1 MKYRTLIL
9 PLLAAALAFPAT
21 ARTQEDTTAHGRR
34 PGMIGVV
41 FDVKDGDDAVR
52 IMEVRPGSPAAR
64 AGVREGDVVVRLN
77 GQAATGRTFDVLP
90 RRLQA
95 GDTVRLRVRRDAGG
109 EQDVVIVAAPR
120 PGQMRMAGPTRE
132 RMRVIINGDT
142 SEVPFGAMLHQLDSL
157 SEHLPL
163 EAMALRIDSLHARLL
178 DIDTT
183 VLRFHVDSLITILGD
198 SLPVMMRRMPNI
210 EIIGAPMGEGMMP
223 LREGVR
229 VHGGMP
235 FDGADAQPFLM
246 ELGRRSAAGAEL
258 AEMNE
263 GLSRYFGNVREG
275 ALVIDVGSDTPA
287 ARAGIEAGDVIVR
300 AGGQSVND
308 PEDVRRALMRS
319 ENGSTEIEVV
329 REGRRRTLNL
339 RWEGSG
345 VRTFRRELRPGGRR
359 ENVIIRRG
367 AGE

>member
-1 MKYRTLIL
+1 
-9 PLLAAALAFPAT
+9 
-21 ARTQEDTTAHGRR
+21 
-34 PGMIGVV
+34 
-41 FDVKDGDDAVR
+41 
-52 IMEVRPGSPAAR
+52 
-64 AGVREGDVVVRLN
+64 VREGDVVVRLN

-183 VLRFHVDSLITILGD
+183 ELRFHVDSLITILGD

-210 EIIGAPMGEGMMP
+210 EIMGQGLMP
-223 LREGVR
+223 LREGVS
-229 VHGGMP
+229 VHGDMRI
-235 FDGADAQPFLM
+235 DGPGARPFLM

-287 ARAGIEAGDVIVR
+287 ARAGLEAGDVIVR

-319 ENGSTEIEVV
+319 ENGTTEVEVV
-329 REGRRRTLNL
+329 RQGRRRTLNL
-339 RWEGSG
+339 QWEGSG

>member
-1 MKYRTLIL
+1 
-9 PLLAAALAFPAT
+9 
-21 ARTQEDTTAHGRR
+21 
-34 PGMIGVV
+34 
-41 FDVKDGDDAVR
+41 VR
-52 IMEVRPGSPAAR
+52 ILEVRPGSPAAR
-64 AGVREGDVVVRLN
+64 AGVRQGDVVVRLN
-77 GQAATGRTFDVLP
+77 GQAATGRNFDVMP

-210 EIIGAPMGEGMMP
+210 EIIGGEGMMP
-223 LREGVR
+223 LRGGVR
-229 VHGGMP
+229 VHEDTR
-235 FDGADAQPFLM
+235 FDGPGAQPFLM

-287 ARAGIEAGDVIVR
+287 ARAGLEAGDVIVR

-319 ENGSTEIEVV
+319 ENGTTEIEVV
-329 REGRRRTLNL
+329 RQGRRRTLNL
-339 RWEGSG
+339 QWEGSG
-345 VRTFRRELRPGGRR
+345 VRTFRRELRPSRR

-367 AGE
+367 NGE

>member
-1 MKYRTLIL
+1 
-9 PLLAAALAFPAT
+9 
-21 ARTQEDTTAHGRR
+21 
-34 PGMIGVV
+34 
-41 FDVKDGDDAVR
+41 
-52 IMEVRPGSPAAR
+52 
-64 AGVREGDVVVRLN
+64 
-77 GQAATGRTFDVLP
+77 
-90 RRLQA
+90 
-95 GDTVRLRVRRDAGG
+95 
-109 EQDVVIVAAPR
+109 
-120 PGQMRMAGPTRE
+120 
-132 RMRVIINGDT
+132 
-142 SEVPFGAMLHQLDSL
+142 MLHQLDSL

-163 EAMALRIDSLHARLL
+163 EAMALRIDSLHSRLL

-210 EIIGAPMGEGMMP
+210 EIIGAPGHDMMP
-223 LREGVR
+223 LREEVR

-235 FDGADAQPFLM
+235 FDGPGAQPFLM

-287 ARAGIEAGDVIVR
+287 ARAGLEAGDVIVR

-319 ENGSTEIEVV
+319 ENGTTEVEVV
-329 REGRRRTLNL
+329 RQGRRRTLNL
-339 RWEGSG
+339 QWEGSG
-345 VRTFRRELRPGGRR
+345 VRTFRRELRPSRQ

>member
-1 MKYRTLIL
+1 MKYRNLIL
-9 PLLAAALAFPAT
+9 PLLAAALALPAT
-21 ARTQEDTTAHGRR
+21 ARAQEDTTAQGRR

-52 IMEVRPGSPAAR
+52 ILEVRPGSPAAR
-64 AGVREGDVVVRLN
+64 AGVRQGDVVVRLN
-77 GQAATGRTFDVLP
+77 GQAATGRTFEVMP

-120 PGQMRMAGPTRE
+120 PGQVRMAGPTRE
-132 RMRVIINGDT
+132 RMRIIIDGDT

-163 EAMALRIDSLHARLL
+163 EAMALRIDSLHSRLL

-210 EIIGAPMGEGMMP
+210 EIIGGEGMMP
-223 LREGVR
+223 LREEVN
-229 VHGGMP
+229 VHSDTR
-235 FDGADAQPFLM
+235 FDGPDARPFLM

-287 ARAGIEAGDVIVR
+287 ARAGLEAGDVIVR

-308 PEDVRRALMRS
+308 PEDVRRALMRA
-319 ENGSTEIEVV
+319 ENGTTEVEVV
-329 REGRRRTLNL
+329 RQGRRRTLNL
-339 RWEGSG
+339 QWEGSG
-345 VRTFRRELRPGGRR
+345 VRTFRRELRPDGRR

>member
-1 MKYRTLIL
+1 MKYRNLIL
-9 PLLAAALAFPAT
+9 PLLAAALALPAT
-21 ARTQEDTTAHGRR
+21 VRAQEDTTAHGRR
-34 PGMIGVV
+34 PGMIGVI
-41 FDVKDGDDAVR
+41 FDVKDGDDPVR

-64 AGVREGDVVVRLN
+64 AGVRQGDVVVRLN
-77 GQAATGRTFDVLP
+77 GQVATSRNFDVLP
-90 RRLQA
+90 RRLHA
-95 GDTVRLRVRRDAGG
+95 GDTVRLRVRRDEGG

-120 PGQMRMAGPTRE
+120 PGQGQMRMAGPARE
-132 RMRVIINGDT
+132 RMRIVINGDT

-163 EAMALRIDSLHARLL
+163 EAMALRIDSLHSRLL
-178 DIDTT
+178 NIDTVT
-183 VLRFHVDSLITILGD
+183 LRYHVDSLITILGD

-210 EIIGAPMGEGMMP
+210 EIIGTPRGQGLMP
-223 LREGVR
+223 LREGVS

-235 FDGADAQPFLM
+235 LDGPDARPFLM

-287 ARAGIEAGDVIVR
+287 ARAGLEAGDVIVR

-319 ENGSTEIEVV
+319 ENGTTEVEVV
-329 REGRRRTLNL
+329 RQGRRRTLNL
-339 RWEGSG
+339 QWEGSG
-345 VRTFRRELRPGGRR
+345 VRTFRGEVRPSRR
-359 ENVIIRRG
+359 TNVIIRG
-367 AGE
+367 SNN